1 MKFGLIPYQIY
12 TDGSA
17 KGSDYA
23 HRAGGWSFIILYDG
37 CVVAEGSGG
46 ENDTTN
52 QRMELRAAI
61 EGIKN
66 ARHLANNSKNAV
78 FEIYSDSAYLV
89 NCYIQHWYKGWQQFG
104 WYNSKNEPVKN
115 QDLWEELI
123 PYFENLHY
131 SFIKIK
137 GHSKDQWNDRVDK
150 LAQAAAEQARLAGK
164 EI

>member
-17 KGSDYA
+17 KGADYA

-52 QRMELRAAI
+52 QRMELRAAL

-66 ARHLANNSKNAV
+66 ARHLANNSKDAV

-89 NCYIQHWYKGWQQFG
+89 NCYIQRWYKRWQRFG

-115 QDLWEELI
+115 QDLWEQILALYDPATI
-123 PYFENLHY
+123 
-131 SFIKIK
+131 SICKVK
-137 GHSKDQWNDRVDK
+137 GHENDQYNILADK
-150 LAQAAAEQARLAGK
+150 LAVEGRTKL
-164 EI
+164 

>member
-1 MKFGLIPYQIY
+1 
-12 TDGSA
+12 
-17 KGSDYA
+17 
-23 HRAGGWSFIILYDG
+23 
-37 CVVAEGSGG
+37 
-46 ENDTTN
+46 
-52 QRMELRAAI
+52 MELRAAL

-66 ARHLANNSKNAV
+66 ARHLANNSKDAV

-89 NCYIQHWYKGWQQFG
+89 NCYIQRWYKGWQQFG

-123 PYFENLHY
+123 PCFENLHY

-137 GHSKDQWNDRVDK
+137 GHSQDRWNDRVDK
-150 LAQAAAEQARLAGK
+150 LAQAAAEQARLADK

>member
-23 HRAGGWSFIILYDG
+23 HRAGGWSFLILYDG
-37 CVVAEGSGG
+37 GVVAEGSGG
-46 ENDTTN
+46 EHDTTN

-66 ARHLANNSKNAV
+66 AQHLANNSKDAV

-89 NCYIQHWYKGWQQFG
+89 NCYIQR
-104 WYNSKNEPVKN
+104 WYNGWRRNGWRNAKDEPVRN
-115 QDLWEELI
+115 QDLWQELI
-123 PYFENLHY
+123 PCFENFHY
-131 SFIKIK
+131 AFIKIR
-137 GHSKDQWNDRVDK
+137 GHSQDKWNDRVDK